1 MQNIKIIEAS
11 DSEFSDVSELV
22 KDLLVELAPDSKAE
36 IENMPL
42 EQIAQSLQSSSKIW
56 AFLAKRDDTI
66 LGVITLHECAAIY
79 AGGVFGEISELYV
92 KPRYCSANVGDL
104 LIRSAIEKG
113 RELGW
118 KRIEVGSPPANESP
132 RTIKFY
138 EDKGFKCTG
147 SRLRCLIPEFV
158 T

>member
-11 DSEFSDVSELV
+11 DNDFSVVSELV
-22 KDLLVELAPDSKAE
+22 KNLLVELEPNTKAE
-36 IENMPL
+36 VEDMPL
-42 EQIAQSLQSSSKIW
+42 DQIAHRLLSCSKIW

-92 KPRYCSANVGDL
+92 KPCYRSANVGDL
-104 LIRSAIEKG
+104 LLRSAIEKG

-118 KRIEVGSPPANESP
+118 KRLEVGSPPVNESP

-138 EDKGFKCTG
+138 EAKGFKCTG
-147 SRLRCLIPEFV
+147 SRLRCLIV
-158 T
+158 